1 MLVAAAA
8 DAAWFSAS
16 TLVMPLLV
24 AVPTFN
30 VAFALVGL
38 VTHLSALY
46 SRFASASLK
55 INEKMKELSLFS
67 CVIFT
72 DSKHFFFGKVH

>member
-38 VTHLSALY
+38 VTHLSAFRTIAFYGLLLY
-46 SRFASASLK
+46 KAWCLRFLVDLRLHCLLGF
-55 INEKMKELSLFS
+55 EKPFQ
-67 CVIFT
+67 
-72 DSKHFFFGKVH
+72 